1 MIGSQGFFSRIRE
14 TKTTKNFFF
23 YPFFY
28 SVDMFDGS
36 LSDLNSPCKR
46 VHSYL
51 HVSPDMQKY
60 IENVR
65 ARHVHAYERNKPPW
79 LEGRRPYVRC
89 LYMYACV
96 QRELAMVYVY
106 QAIIL

>member
-1 MIGSQGFFSRIRE
+1 MYPRPRKVSSFVLFSIL
-14 TKTTKNFFF
+14 
-23 YPFFY
+23 
-28 SVDMFDGS
+28 VAMFDGF
-36 LSDLNSPCKR
+36 LLDLNLPCIR

-51 HVSPDMQKY
+51 RVSPDMQKY

-65 ARHVHAYERNKPPW
+65 ARHVHAWERNKPPW

-96 QRELAMVYVY
+96 QRELAMVYVHIY